1 MLFVARHPAEAE
13 VVMGVHSPVA
23 VEKQVLPPDLQ
34 PAVPAG
40 EAGQDAEPFVAVGV
54 VDLDLNIRRPCWLN
68 TTRALVDRQLGTPS

>member
-1 MLFVARHPAEAE
+1 MEEMLILVDPEAE
-13 VVMGVHSPVA
+13 VVMGVRSPVA

-54 VDLDLNIRRPCWLN
+54 VDLDLNIRRPLL
-68 TTRALVDRQLGTPS
+68 A